1 MLILQMGVGGK
12 KILILNAFLDHLDPM
27 DLFEFTNL
35 GNKKLIMDI
44 SLTPEHK
51 LECGGHSQHPPLLRL
66 NSYLWT
72 QQLAERSQS

>member
-1 MLILQMGVGGK
+1 
-12 KILILNAFLDHLDPM
+12 M

-72 QQLAERSQS
+72 QQLAERFQS